1 MADVGPTM
9 TDSDRVTRRS
19 VLKATGAAA
28 AAGVVGAAPAAASF
42 VPGQCVVVATSP
54 SAAYDSA
61 CPPSGTTFAPP
72 EGNHYEIV
80 ETCSTDGTLYARL
93 CASWRPWVPVSAL
106 DYADSSNCHVCETVS
121 EE

>member
-42 VPGQCVVVATSP
+42 TEGQCVVMAERITN
-54 SAAYDSA
+54 AWTEA
-61 CPPSGTTFAPP
+61 CPTSGPTPPPTVGQTGTVTATCWDGTTIWVQVDWTAFPSG
-72 EGNHYEIV
+72 V
-80 ETCSTDGTLYARL
+80 
-93 CASWRPWVPVSAL
+93 WVPHTAL
-106 DYADSSNCHVCETVS
+106 DYC
-121 EE
+121 